1 MKDEKYY
8 KAKIQ
13 NTIET
18 LEQTQE
24 NLETDMF
31 ARECND
37 WYGERC
43 NGMSDG
49 IEIAIEMLREIIKE

>member
-1 MKDEKYY
+1 M
-8 KAKIQ
+8 AKIQ
-13 NTIET
+13 NTIEN

-24 NLETDMF
+24 NLETDMY
-31 ARECND
+31 AIECNN